1 MRAPATR
8 RPAVLLSAALIVAV
22 GLAIYS
28 NSFKGLFVLDEQT
41 AIVDN
46 PHIRS
51 LATAFTAPK
60 DVGIAGRPVASLSF
74 AMNYALAPADAREAF
89 TPPPPGYPPEA
100 WDLLYRNLW
109 GYHAV
114 NLAIH
119 IFAALALFGI
129 VRRTLGGPRLG
140 GRFGAAA
147 TPLALVVALLW
158 LAHPL
163 QTGAVTYVAQRVES
177 MMGLFYLL
185 TLYCAIRAFSAGGAS
200 SAPTGVLLAR
210 SVGAELARPKRAAA
224 LWSAAAIVA
233 CALGAATKEVI
244 VSAPLVVIL
253 YDLIFVAAPGRA
265 APDTGHRTPDSGLSS
280 RALFRARWPLY
291 GGLAASWILIAVLV
305 ATSSHSASMGF
316 GVKGWSSWMYLET
329 QAGVIVH
336 YLRLAVLASP
346 VCLDYEWPAATSFT
360 SILPQALLLASLF
373 ALTVWGL
380 LRLKPL
386 AFLGAWF
393 FLILAPSSSF
403 LPIPT
408 EVAADHRMYLPLAA
422 IIAAVVLGGYTL
434 IGRVAQYAVGAELAP
449 PTAKLAPPNAGRPRS
464 APTNR
469 PPYVARA
476 FRPANAIA
484 LIAAFLV
491 IGTFGVMTCRRN
503 ADYTSDERIW
513 SDTVAKR
520 PSNSRAR
527 ANYAAI
533 LVQQQRFTEAE
544 AHLRAALALHP
555 DYPEAHV
562 NLGAALCSQGRLTE
576 GIEHFRRAIAL
587 QPDYRDAHRNL
598 GEALATM
605 GRNAEAVAAFRQ
617 ALETAPD
624 DVVLMNKVGWLLA
637 TAPQDDVRDGQ
648 EALSLALRAVELS
661 GGQDVDSLDTLAAGY
676 AEVGRFS
683 EASATIERALA
694 LAQSRGQSDLLPQL
708 QYRLDLYRAGQRFR
722 EPLR

>member
-8 RPAVLLSAALIVAV
+8 RSAVLLSAALIVAV

-224 LWSAAAIVA
+224 LWSAAAVVS
-233 CALGAATKEVI
+233 CALGAATKEII
-244 VSAPLVVIL
+244 VSAPLIVIL
-253 YDLIFVAAPGRA
+253 YDLIFVAAPGPG
-265 APDTGHRTPDSGLSS
+265 APDLGHRTSDIGRSS

-373 ALTVWGL
+373 AFTVWGL
-380 LRLKPL
+380 IRLQPL

-393 FLILAPSSSF
+393 FLILAPSSSL

-422 IIAAVVLGGYTL
+422 IIATVVLGGYA
-434 IGRVAQYAVGAELAP
+434 IVGRATRYAVGAE
-449 PTAKLAPPNAGRPRS
+449 LAPPNAGRPRS
-464 APTNR
+464 APTDR
-469 PPYVARA
+469 PGYVARA

-484 LIAAFLV
+484 LIAASLV
-491 IGTFGVMTCRRN
+491 IATFGVMTYRRN

-544 AHLRAALALHP
+544 THLRVALALHP

-617 ALETAPD
+617 ALTTAPD

-648 EALSLALRAVELS
+648 QAISLARRAVELS
-661 GGQDVDSLDTLAAGY
+661 NGQDVDSLDTLAAGY

-683 EASATIERALA
+683 EASATIERALG
-694 LAQSRGQSDLLPQL
+694 LAQSRGQSQLLPQL
-708 QYRLDLYRAGQRFR
+708 HYRLDLYRAGQRFR

>member
-1 MRAPATR
+1 
-8 RPAVLLSAALIVAV
+8 V
-22 GLAIYS
+22 
-28 NSFKGLFVLDEQT
+28 
-41 AIVDN
+41 
-46 PHIRS
+46 
-51 LATAFTAPK
+51 
-60 DVGIAGRPVASLSF
+60 IA
-74 AMNYALAPADAREAF
+74 
-89 TPPPPGYPPEA
+89 
-100 WDLLYRNLW
+100 
-109 GYHAV
+109 
-114 NLAIH
+114 
-119 IFAALALFGI
+119 
-129 VRRTLGGPRLG
+129 
-140 GRFGAAA
+140 
-147 TPLALVVALLW
+147 
-158 LAHPL
+158 
-163 QTGAVTYVAQRVES
+163 
-177 MMGLFYLL
+177 
-185 TLYCAIRAFSAGGAS
+185 
-200 SAPTGVLLAR
+200 
-210 SVGAELARPKRAAA
+210 
-224 LWSAAAIVA
+224 
-233 CALGAATKEVI
+233 
-244 VSAPLVVIL
+244 
-253 YDLIFVAAPGRA
+253 
-265 APDTGHRTPDSGLSS
+265 
-280 RALFRARWPLY
+280 
-291 GGLAASWILIAVLV
+291 
-305 ATSSHSASMGF
+305 
-316 GVKGWSSWMYLET
+316 
-329 QAGVIVH
+329 
-336 YLRLAVLASP
+336 
-346 VCLDYEWPAATSFT
+346 
-360 SILPQALLLASLF
+360 
-373 ALTVWGL
+373 
-380 LRLKPL
+380 
-386 AFLGAWF
+386 
-393 FLILAPSSSF
+393 
-403 LPIPT
+403 
-408 EVAADHRMYLPLAA
+408 
-422 IIAAVVLGGYTL
+422 
-434 IGRVAQYAVGAELAP
+434 
-449 PTAKLAPPNAGRPRS
+449 
-464 APTNR
+464 
-469 PPYVARA
+469 
-476 FRPANAIA
+476 
-484 LIAAFLV
+484 
-491 IGTFGVMTCRRN
+491 TFGVMTYRRN